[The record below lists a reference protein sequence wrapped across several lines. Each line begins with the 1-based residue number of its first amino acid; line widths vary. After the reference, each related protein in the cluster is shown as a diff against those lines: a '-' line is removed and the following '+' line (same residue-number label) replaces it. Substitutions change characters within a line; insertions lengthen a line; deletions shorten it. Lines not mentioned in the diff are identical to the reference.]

1 MKIPI
6 EVSARHIH
14 LCQKDLEKLFGKGYQ
29 LNKFR
34 DLTQPGNFASQET
47 LTIKS
52 DKAEIGNVRIV
63 GPLRDY
69 TQIEFSLTDAIFLGV
84 EPVIRKSGNLDGT
97 PGILLISPK
106 AELKLKKDVIIPW
119 RHIHINKTQA
129 SELELKEDDLVS
141 VRVENERGLV
151 FNNIMIR
158 IDENSPLVLHLDTD
172 EGNACGIT
180 QKGEGDLIL

>member
-29 LNKFR
+29 LNKLR
-34 DLTQPGNFASQET
+34 DLTQLGAFASQES

-52 DKAEIGNVRIV
+52 NKAEFRNVRIV

-69 TQIEFSLTDAIFLGV
+69 TQVELSLTDAIFLGI
-84 EPVIRKSGNLDGT
+84 EPVIRKSGNLNGA
-97 PGILLISPK
+97 PGVLFVGPK
-106 AELKLKKDVIIPW
+106 EELQLKQGVIIPW

-141 VRVENERGLV
+141 IRVEGERGLV
-151 FNNIMIR
+151 FNNIIIR
-158 IDENSPLVLHLDTD
+158 VDENSSLILHLDTD